1 MLQEYKL
8 LLFNHVSDL
17 VESLFHLLV
26 EFNLHKICVLVP
38 LLRTHARV
46 RLQIWLRTVA
56 PTPVYLSILLTQ
68 ARVPLLLVSRSWL
81 IEFCR

>member
-8 LLFNHVSDL
+8 LLLNHVSDL
-17 VESLFHLLV
+17 VKSLFHLLV
-26 EFNLHKICVLVP
+26 EFNLHKICVLVT